1 MYYIL
6 TYTLGWRK
14 YGGCKNTKKYDIIDK
29 NVVKKVRK
37 WQMQYLVYV

>member
-1 MYYIL
+1 MYCIL

-14 YGGCKNTKKYDIIDK
+14 YGGYKNTKKYDIIDK